1 MFQGSMVAIVT
12 PFNKGRVDKI
22 SLKKL
27 LDFHVKNGTDAI
39 VVCGTTGEAA
49 TMSHEEHKMV
59 LSFVKDY
66 IGNKLP
72 VICGAGSN
80 NTAEALSL
88 SRHVKKIRAAGVLS
102 VVPYYNKPTQEGMY
116 KHFEYL
122 AKNVDIPFILYNVP
136 SRTGSSIA
144 PGTVARL
151 SKIPNVVAIKEASG
165 SLEQVS
171 QILNQCDIT
180 VVSGDDSLAY
190 PIMVLGGKGVISV
203 SANIVPNKVHCLTQA
218 ALEGNFDEARKIHF
232 ELLLINKAMFIET
245 NPIPV
250 KTALFLMKKIRPEFR
265 LPLCGMQKENL
276 DKLRIVLREYKLI

>member
-12 PFNKGRVDKI
+12 PFSKGKIDKI
-22 SLKKL
+22 GLKKL
-27 LDFHVKNGTDAI
+27 LDFHVKKGTDAI

-49 TMSHEEHKMV
+49 TMSHNEHKMV
-59 LSFVKDY
+59 LSFVRDY
-66 IGNKLP
+66 IGDKLP

-80 NTAEALSL
+80 NTQEALEL
-88 SRHVKKIRAAGVLS
+88 TRHAKMIRAAGVLS

-122 AKNVDIPFILYNVP
+122 AKEVDIPFILYNVP
-136 SRTGSSIA
+136 SRTGSTIA

-151 SKIPNVVAIKEASG
+151 SKIPTIVAIKEASG

-171 QILNQCDIT
+171 QIIAQCDIT
-180 VVSGDDSLAY
+180 VLSGDDALAY
-190 PIMVLGGKGVISV
+190 PIMALGGKGVISV
-203 SANIVPNKVHCLTQA
+203 SANIVPDKVHRLTQA
-218 ALEGNFDEARKIHF
+218 ALEGDFDKARKMHF
-232 ELLLINKAMFIET
+232 ELFLLNKAMFIET

-250 KTALFLMKKIRPEFR
+250 KTALFLMKMIKPEFR

-276 DKLRIVLREYKLI
+276 EKLRIVLREYKLI